1 MRREQIHSH
10 DHGHYCSAAIN
21 NNINTLL
28 QPILISAAPSCTP
41 QCEALD
47 IFLSRR
53 VKECVSFVRH
63 FWLLFASWDSSNGFF
78 EVRRFCVFPT
88 RMDNINVMDLIKV
101 CSKDVDERVERIWRL
116 NTQPAMTNK
125 APNGIVGE
133 VHFVRFGGTPGKVCV
148 RAPKYSH
155 GLRVPYHL
163 FPFGTLVFV
172 RLRLKRP
179 HTD

>member
-1 MRREQIHSH
+1 
-10 DHGHYCSAAIN
+10 
-21 NNINTLL
+21 
-28 QPILISAAPSCTP
+28 
-41 QCEALD
+41 
-47 IFLSRR
+47 
-53 VKECVSFVRH
+53 
-63 FWLLFASWDSSNGFF
+63 
-78 EVRRFCVFPT
+78 
-88 RMDNINVMDLIKV
+88 MDNINVMDLIKV

-133 VHFVRFGGTPGKVCV
+133 VHFVRSGGTPGKVCV
-148 RAPKYSH
+148 QAPKYSH
-155 GLRVPYHL
+155 GLRVAYYL